1 MKRLAAVVLPL
12 GLLALPA
19 CVADPAT
26 DSERAYVI
34 GGERTTEGEFPGVG
48 GLVYVFDTQPEFNC
62 TATLIAPDAVL
73 TAAHCVDPD
82 LWGDLIPGFTLAL
95 DTTVSGF
102 EYVPGRAKFAHEM
115 FDINAPINEGLGQF
129 FDVGVVLLERPIT
142 AVAPVRMPRADQ
154 AADIV
159 AGIDLEIVGYGRT
172 SNETSDFG
180 VMYDAMSAVISV
192 NPTELQVGM
201 GSPQPQ
207 NCNGDSGG
215 PGFADLDGERRVIGI
230 VSRSFS
236 GGECTM
242 GGVDTRVD
250 AYLNWIHGKV
260 ASGIPCGSGL
270 AEPCAGENP
279 GDEDGGCCS
288 AGGDARGSWL
298 LAFVVGALVL
308 GRRRRASRS

>member
-1 MKRLAAVVLPL
+1 
-12 GLLALPA
+12 
-19 CVADPAT
+19 
-26 DSERAYVI
+26 
-34 GGERTTEGEFPGVG
+34 
-48 GLVYVFDTQPEFNC
+48 
-62 TATLIAPDAVL
+62 
-73 TAAHCVDPD
+73 
-82 LWGDLIPGFTLAL
+82 
-95 DTTVSGF
+95 
-102 EYVPGRAKFAHEM
+102 
-115 FDINAPINEGLGQF
+115 
-129 FDVGVVLLERPIT
+129 VLLERPIT
-142 AVAPVRMPRADQ
+142 SVAPVRMPRSDQ

-172 SNETSDFG
+172 SNETSDVG
-180 VMYDAMSAVISV
+180 VMYDAMSAVISI

-250 AYLNWIHGKV
+250 AYLRWIHSKV

-270 AEPCAGENP
+270 AEPCAGEDP

-288 AGGDARGSWL
+288 AGGDARGSWV